1 MNVKVINVIIVL
13 AVIIIAYWIYAMDYQ
28 DLSFNNNRSSYLGI
42 ASMGFLIV
50 AMFMVKRQQKK

>member
-13 AVIIIAYWIYAMDYQ
+13 AVIIIAYWIYTMDYQ